1 MQLPLTLAVFIVVT
15 VLAVACAL
23 GQVVGRASTE
33 PKSNIEWILKW
44 SDEFNGPNGSE
55 PDWSKWVSES
65 GGNGWGNRE
74 LQYYTHRPQNVRQE
88 NGNLV
93 IEAISEQFRGPDGVK
108 RNYTSARLK
117 TDGRFSQRYGRF
129 EARIQ
134 VPTGKG
140 VWPAFWMLG
149 DDFRTAG
156 WPACG
161 EIDIM
166 EIIGSE
172 PAIIRGSVHGPGYS
186 GTNPLTKA
194 YALPKGEFTNEFH
207 IFAVEWESQEL
218 RFYVDG
224 KLYATK
230 TPGDLPPG
238 QRWVFDHPFFIIL
251 NLAVGG
257 DLPGNPDE
265 STVFP
270 RRMMVDYVRVY
281 SRN

>member
-1 MQLPLTLAVFIVVT
+1 MKLRLTLAVFIVVT
-15 VLAVACAL
+15 VLAVTGAL
-23 GQVVGRASTE
+23 GQVVGTGSTE
-33 PKSNIEWILKW
+33 PKSGIDWVLKW

-74 LQYYTHRPQNVRQE
+74 LQYYTHRPQNVRLE
-88 NGNLV
+88 NGSLV
-93 IEAISEQFRGPDGVK
+93 IEAISETFKGPDGVK

-161 EIDIM
+161 EIDVM

-194 YALPKGEFTNEFH
+194 YALPKGEFTSDFH
-207 IFAVEWESQEL
+207 IFALAWESQEL

-238 QRWVFDHPFFIIL
+238 RRWVFDHPFFIIL